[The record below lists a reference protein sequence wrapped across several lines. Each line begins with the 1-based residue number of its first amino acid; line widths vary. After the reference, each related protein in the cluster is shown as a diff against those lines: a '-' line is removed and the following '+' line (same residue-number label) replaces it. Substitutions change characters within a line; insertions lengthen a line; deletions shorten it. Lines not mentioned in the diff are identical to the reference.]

1 MEEIMFRMTDIK
13 DVTKRLWNK
22 EITVTLV
29 AN

>member
-13 DVTKRLWNK
+13 DITKRLWNK

>member
-1 MEEIMFRMTDIK
+1 MEKIMFRMTDIK
-13 DVTKRLWNK
+13 DITKRLWNK